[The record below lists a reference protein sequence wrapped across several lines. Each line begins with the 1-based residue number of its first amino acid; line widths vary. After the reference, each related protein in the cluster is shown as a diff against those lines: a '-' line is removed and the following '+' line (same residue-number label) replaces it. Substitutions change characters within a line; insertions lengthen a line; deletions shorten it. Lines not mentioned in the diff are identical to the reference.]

1 LAIEKVGRP
10 RTQQVLESFCFPV
23 RLGKESHDV
32 KTHKKMREKRAI
44 PWDKKNKEKASVI
57 SRFLLS
63 LLLIPFAFAVLGLG
77 F

>member
-1 LAIEKVGRP
+1 
-10 RTQQVLESFCFPV
+10 
-23 RLGKESHDV
+23 
-32 KTHKKMREKRAI
+32 MREKRAI